1 MPIAGQGEIY
11 VRMVERVQTANVNVQ
26 RDSRIVKLALPH
38 LPASIQ
44 TIVICIAN
52 AVNPALAQIVPQRTR
67 FVQPTAVLPLVLAPL
82 SYAKAHVST
91 NRLPMSQVAMQHPLL
106 VQPIMPMSMAQSR
119 MVVKSIS
126 KRTMIIAVQKV
137 INVRMA
143 ERVQTASANV
153 LRG

>member
-1 MPIAGQGEIY
+1 
-11 VRMVERVQTANVNVQ
+11 MVKKVINAHTAELVIMASANVQ
-26 RDSRIVKLALPH
+26 QDSRIVKLALPH

-91 NRLPMSQVAMQHPLL
+91 NRLPMSQVAIQHLSH
-106 VQPIMPMSMAQSR
+106 VKPIMPMLMA
-119 MVVKSIS
+119 
-126 KRTMIIAVQKV
+126 
-137 INVRMA
+137 
-143 ERVQTASANV
+143 
-153 LRG
+153 L